1 MKQKL
6 SFFIVSLLLMLARD
20 ATAQNRLQ
28 PMTLS
33 EYKLWGERYFGTW
46 LSPRASQ
53 QMLKFPSPMEA
64 FPSALYVYRGYGESV
79 RLQAK
84 WCAVN
89 KDAAPGEAKLKQ
101 DSIDIKTNDATALMF
116 CELIEHAVGTCMFV
130 GERMGFDGTRYFFGN
145 RIRVATTWSPVGN
158 CKELTDVLEKAMTAV
173 RNQNEAE
180 LKGLLPEVQS
190 LTKKFEKL
198 YPKD

>member
-1 MKQKL
+1 MKPKL
-6 SFFIVSLLLMLARD
+6 SFFIASLLLLAGG

-28 PMTLS
+28 PMSLS
-33 EYKLWGERYFGTW
+33 EYRLWGEKSFGPW
-46 LSPRASQ
+46 LSENASQ

-84 WCAVN
+84 WCTVN

-101 DSIDIKTNDATALMF
+101 DSIDIKTDDATALAF

-158 CKELTDVLEKAMTAV
+158 SKRLTDVLEKAMTAV

-180 LKGLLPEVQS
+180 LKALLPEVQS
-190 LTKKFEKL
+190 LTKEFEKL